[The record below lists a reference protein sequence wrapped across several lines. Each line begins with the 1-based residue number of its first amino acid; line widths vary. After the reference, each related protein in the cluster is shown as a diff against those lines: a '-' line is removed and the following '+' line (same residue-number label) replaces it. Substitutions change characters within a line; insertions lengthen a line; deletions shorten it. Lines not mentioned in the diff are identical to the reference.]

1 MRRRVYSQVPTHK
14 TYTMPPKKE
23 PIIPVERIRR
33 IERPPSLVD
42 IKLKTTVRILEDNP
56 NEKPK
61 SLVRY
66 QAPRVRTKFRQQK
79 TDFFNKLERERRS
92 SRISGVEQNQVE
104 DFKLLFLEVYR
115 GILILNYE

>member
-1 MRRRVYSQVPTHK
+1 MYSPIPSPK
-14 TYTMPPKKE
+14 TNTIPKKKE
-23 PIIPVERIRR
+23 SIIPVERIRR
-33 IERPPSLVD
+33 IEKPPSLVD
-42 IKLKTTVRILEDNP
+42 IKLKTTVRILEENP

-92 SRISGVEQNQVE
+92 SRISGFEPKQVE
-104 DFKLLFLEVYR
+104 DSKSFSLEFDRGLFLWNFE
-115 GILILNYE
+115 